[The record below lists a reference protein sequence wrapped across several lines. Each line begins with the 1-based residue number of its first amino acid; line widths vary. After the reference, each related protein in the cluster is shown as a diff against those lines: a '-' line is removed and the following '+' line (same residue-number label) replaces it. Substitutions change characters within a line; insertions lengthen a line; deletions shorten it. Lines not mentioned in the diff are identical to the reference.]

1 MKIILRR
8 YPVWIWSLIAPFG
21 PWGVFAIAAVDAAF
35 MGLPLD
41 AVLVGYVYR
50 APRNLLWYVLLASI
64 GSALGST
71 FLYLLGYV
79 GGEKVLAKRISE
91 VHYAKIRGSFER
103 HEFWALMLPAMLP
116 PPTPFKLFVLT
127 AASFEMRYTRFL
139 SAIFAGR
146 FVRFFVLSVLTFKFG
161 AQFVRL
167 AGDLGRHHLG
177 LLLAVAMGL
186 VLCLA
191 LSRKATSA
199 RTIPADAAQSMN

>member
-1 MKIILRR
+1 MR
-8 YPVWIWSLIAPFG
+8 
-21 PWGVFAIAAVDAAF
+21 
-35 MGLPLD
+35 
-41 AVLVGYVYR
+41 
-50 APRNLLWYVLLASI
+50 
-64 GSALGST
+64 
-71 FLYLLGYV
+71 
-79 GGEKVLAKRISE
+79 
-91 VHYAKIRGSFER
+91 YAKIRGSFER
-103 HEFWALMLPAMLP
+103 HEFWALMSPAMLP

-127 AASFEMRYTRFL
+127 AARFEMRYTRFL